1 MQAPQLENI
10 INQLLNAKEIADY
23 CPNGLQV
30 DGSKP
35 IKTIVTGV
43 TACQAL
49 IDQAIALNADA
60 LIVHHSYFWKNEAQ
74 TITGIKYQRIKKLI
88 QHNVALLAYH
98 LPLDIHPHLGNN
110 AQLVDRFELCHPQP
124 FDTGTP
130 TPLGLLATT
139 AENIT
144 FATLANKIEQSLQR
158 KPMIVEAHQRPI
170 HKVAIC
176 SGGAQDFIEHAYHA
190 GADVYIS
197 GEISERTTHIA
208 RELGINYLSAGHHA
222 TERYGVQALG
232 NYLAKAY
239 GLTHHFIDID
249 NPA

>member
-1 MQAPQLENI
+1 MHTKQLENI
-10 INQLLNAKEIADY
+10 INTLLNADQISDY

-49 IDQAIALNADA
+49 IDQAIKLDADA
-60 LIVHHSYFWKNEAQ
+60 ILVHHGYFWKNEAQ

-88 QHNVALLAYH
+88 ENDIALLGYH
-98 LPLDIHPHLGNN
+98 LPLDVHPHLGNN
-110 AQLVDRFELCHPQP
+110 AQLIDRFQLCHPQP

-130 TPLGLLATT
+130 TPLGLIATT
-139 AENIT
+139 TEKTSLSALCQTIEN
-144 FATLANKIEQSLQR
+144 SLQR
-158 KPMIVEAHQRPI
+158 TPTVIEAHDRPVN
-170 HKVAIC
+170 KVAIC

-208 RELGINYLSAGHHA
+208 RELGIHYISAGHHA
-222 TERYGVQALG
+222 TERYGIQALG
-232 NYLAKAY
+232 EHLAKEY